1 MTPDLRELLP
11 SPAHGSTD
19 RHDHGGLMNTTGGI
33 ETVLAEHD
41 WRWATRDSASGDGVR
56 IACLA
61 CECEWFADR
70 AETDDVWAAQRAH
83 VAAAIA
89 AHLLSDAVV
98 ERAAAS
104 ARTSPGQARAVLWAA
119 LAAAVGGDTDE

>member
-1 MTPDLRELLP
+1 
-11 SPAHGSTD
+11 
-19 RHDHGGLMNTTGGI
+19 MNTTGGI

-41 WRWATRDSASGDGVR
+41 WRWAIRDSASGDGVR

-83 VAAAIA
+83 VAAEIA

-98 ERAAAS
+98 ERAALAIQRHS
-104 ARTSPGQARAVLWAA
+104 MPPHPSPLARAA
-119 LAAAVGGDTDE
+119 LAAAVGGDEQ